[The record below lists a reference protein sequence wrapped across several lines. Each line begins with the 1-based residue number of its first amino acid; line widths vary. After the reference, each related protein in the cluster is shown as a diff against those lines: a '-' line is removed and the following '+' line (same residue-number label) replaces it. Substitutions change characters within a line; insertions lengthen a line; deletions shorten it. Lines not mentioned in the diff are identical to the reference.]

1 MCRDGFTT
9 RLCGGLRIGPDPH
22 EKLRI
27 VRESSTTD
35 ISAVVFDREQR
46 RVTRMSH
53 HDGAW
58 AVRL

>member
-1 MCRDGFTT
+1 
-9 RLCGGLRIGPDPH
+9 LCGGLRIGPDPH

-35 ISAVVFDREQR
+35 ISAVVSDREQR